1 MSHGTIEP
9 PRGTALPAVW
19 WALRFDV
26 LGGVASFHT
35 VLYLRGCGSRRFSH
49 EADIR
54 GADAV
59 GVL

>member
-1 MSHGTIEP
+1 MSHGDIE
-9 PRGTALPAVW
+9 GTALSAVS

-26 LGGVASFHT
+26 LGGVVSFHT
-35 VLYLRGCGSRRFSH
+35 VFNLRGCGSARTYH

-59 GVL
+59 GDL